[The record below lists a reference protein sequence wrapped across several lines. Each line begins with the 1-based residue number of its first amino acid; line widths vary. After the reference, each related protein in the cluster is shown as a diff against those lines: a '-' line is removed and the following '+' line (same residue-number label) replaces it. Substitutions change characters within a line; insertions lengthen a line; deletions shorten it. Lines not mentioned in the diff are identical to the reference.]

1 MIGGGVLVLG
11 VDPALC
17 NTGWAVCRS
26 RLEGRGGRVSVTVE
40 ACGVTSP
47 RVPKD
52 ERLQAGKDAKR
63 VADIARQLGDLL
75 RAHSFAAIASE
86 GPGGSQRARSAATS
100 ALAWGCV
107 VGLATDHSVPVSI
120 VTPHELKVQA
130 TGSGTASKAQ
140 VADAMLRLTLWTEP
154 AMADLQALADGKREH
169 AFDAVAAVWS
179 LRQDRALLAAMRA
192 GG

>member
-11 VDPALC
+11 IDPALC
-17 NTGWAVCRS
+17 NTGWAVCRLQ
-26 RLEGRGGRVSVTVE
+26 LEGRGGRVSVSVE
-40 ACGVTSP
+40 ACGVVSP
-47 RVPKD
+47 RTPKD

-63 VADIARQLGDLL
+63 VGKIARKIGELL
-75 RAHSFAAIASE
+75 RAHSPAAIASE

-120 VTPHELKVQA
+120 VSPHELKVEA
-130 TGSGTASKAQ
+130 TGKGTASKAQ
-140 VADAMLRLTLWTEP
+140 VADAMLRFALWTDP
-154 AMADLQALADGKREH
+154 GMADMQALADGKREH
-169 AFDAVAAVWS
+169 AFDAVAAVWA
-179 LRQDRALLAAMRA
+179 LRRDRALLAAMRA